1 MLTPGPLP
9 RVAAIIDWE
18 QAGWYP
24 EYSEYCKVKRMNQF
38 LEPLHTEWV
47 EKYVSIILKPVN
59 EYTVYRG
66 FVAYALARAF

>member
-1 MLTPGPLP
+1 
-9 RVAAIIDWE
+9 
-18 QAGWYP
+18 
-24 EYSEYCKVKRMNQF
+24 MNQF
-38 LEPLHTEWV
+38 PEPLHTEWV